1 MAKQIVVTESSY
13 QKLKEE
19 LDYLKNVKRKEAAEN
34 VGIAR
39 SFGDLSENSEYD
51 EAKNEQAKIEAQI
64 SELEETI
71 SHAKVISD
79 HEIQTDMVNVGISV
93 TVYDMDYDEEVEYQ
107 IVSSREVDPLENK
120 ISDQSPIGKALLEA
134 EKELIR
140 VGDETGMEI
149 VIVRPPLIYGPDC
162 QNLFG
167 EVKIMVDYCVPL
179 PLRSCKRNHRSLV
192 GIDNLVD
199 FLICCATHPDA
210 ANETFL
216 VSDGEDLSTLNIFKL
231 LAKTHHRPCL
241 LWPFPPILVR
251 LFNSYIG
258 RQAWEEFFFQSQVAD
273 IHKAQLVLGWTPPL
287 SVEQSFRRS
296 WDENFY
302 LGSHT
307 SSK

>member
-39 SFGDLSENSEYD
+39 SFGDLFENSEYD

-120 ISDQSPIGKALLEA
+120 ISDQSPIGKALIGT
-134 EKELIR
+134 K
-140 VGDETGMEI
+140 VGDI
-149 VIVRPPLIYGPDC
+149 I
-162 QNLFG
+162 
-167 EVKIMVDYCVPL
+167 
-179 PLRSCKRNHRSLV
+179 
-192 GIDNLVD
+192 
-199 FLICCATHPDA
+199 
-210 ANETFL
+210 
-216 VSDGEDLSTLNIFKL
+216 
-231 LAKTHHRPCL
+231 
-241 LWPFPPILVR
+241 
-251 LFNSYIG
+251 
-258 RQAWEEFFFQSQVAD
+258 
-273 IHKAQLVLGWTPPL
+273 
-287 SVEQSFRRS
+287 SVEVPDGVAKFKVMKIEKKDS
-296 WDENFY
+296 
-302 LGSHT
+302 
-307 SSK
+307 

>member
-39 SFGDLSENSEYD
+39 SFGDLSGNSEYD

-120 ISDQSPIGKALLEA
+120 ISDQSPIGKALIGT
-134 EKELIR
+134 K
-140 VGDETGMEI
+140 VGDI
-149 VIVRPPLIYGPDC
+149 I
-162 QNLFG
+162 
-167 EVKIMVDYCVPL
+167 
-179 PLRSCKRNHRSLV
+179 
-192 GIDNLVD
+192 
-199 FLICCATHPDA
+199 
-210 ANETFL
+210 
-216 VSDGEDLSTLNIFKL
+216 
-231 LAKTHHRPCL
+231 
-241 LWPFPPILVR
+241 
-251 LFNSYIG
+251 
-258 RQAWEEFFFQSQVAD
+258 
-273 IHKAQLVLGWTPPL
+273 
-287 SVEQSFRRS
+287 SVEVPDGVAKFKVMKIEKKDS
-296 WDENFY
+296 
-302 LGSHT
+302 
-307 SSK
+307 

>member
-79 HEIQTDMVNVGISV
+79 HEIQTDMVNVGIFV

-120 ISDQSPIGKALLEA
+120 ISDQSPIGKALIGT
-134 EKELIR
+134 K
-140 VGDETGMEI
+140 VGDI
-149 VIVRPPLIYGPDC
+149 I
-162 QNLFG
+162 
-167 EVKIMVDYCVPL
+167 
-179 PLRSCKRNHRSLV
+179 
-192 GIDNLVD
+192 
-199 FLICCATHPDA
+199 
-210 ANETFL
+210 
-216 VSDGEDLSTLNIFKL
+216 
-231 LAKTHHRPCL
+231 
-241 LWPFPPILVR
+241 
-251 LFNSYIG
+251 
-258 RQAWEEFFFQSQVAD
+258 
-273 IHKAQLVLGWTPPL
+273 
-287 SVEQSFRRS
+287 SVEVPDGVAKFKVMKIEKKDS
-296 WDENFY
+296 
-302 LGSHT
+302 
-307 SSK
+307 

>member
-120 ISDQSPIGKALLEA
+120 ISDQSPIGKALIGT
-134 EKELIR
+134 K
-140 VGDETGMEI
+140 VGDI
-149 VIVRPPLIYGPDC
+149 IS
-162 QNLFG
+162 G
-167 EVKIMVDYCVPL
+167 EVPDGVAKFKVMKIEKKD
-179 PLRSCKRNHRSLV
+179 S
-192 GIDNLVD
+192 
-199 FLICCATHPDA
+199 
-210 ANETFL
+210 
-216 VSDGEDLSTLNIFKL
+216 
-231 LAKTHHRPCL
+231 
-241 LWPFPPILVR
+241 
-251 LFNSYIG
+251 
-258 RQAWEEFFFQSQVAD
+258 
-273 IHKAQLVLGWTPPL
+273 
-287 SVEQSFRRS
+287 
-296 WDENFY
+296 
-302 LGSHT
+302 
-307 SSK
+307 